1 MFTGDGTWSS
11 GTELWMRLSLS
22 SSAFAERSFAGNLA
36 SGCGQVYCRSPFYV
50 LNLLGMKE
58 YSLQKAFLKLVQ
70 FLVIV
75 SPLVIQV
82 LPQEWAN
89 LTLSGAL
96 LLLVNYL
103 KVKYL

>member
-1 MFTGDGTWSS
+1 M
-11 GTELWMRLSLS
+11 
-22 SSAFAERSFAGNLA
+22 N
-36 SGCGQVYCRSPFYV
+36 
-50 LNLLGMKE
+50 KE

-75 SPLVIQV
+75 SPLVIGV

-89 LTLSGAL
+89 LTLAGAL